1 MSKVYLVTA
10 VKDKYYSECGVE
22 IVGVF
27 TTEEKAYEANNI
39 TFEKIESAET
49 ESNNAEET
57 KAEVN
62 TETQNVTISEDA
74 QQAQENAVATENL
87 PEEMEVAAKK
97 EAVKEAVKGTI

>member
-1 MSKVYLVTA
+1 MKKFFYVA
-10 VKDKYYSECGVE
+10 VLALAFASCGKS
-22 IVGVF
+22 
-27 TTEEKAYEANNI
+27 EKA
-39 TFEKIESAET
+39 
-49 ESNNAEET
+49 AEET
-57 KAEVN
+57 QAAEVN

>member
-1 MSKVYLVTA
+1 MKKFFYVA
-10 VKDKYYSECGVE
+10 VLALAFASFGQ
-22 IVGVF
+22 
-27 TTEEKAYEANNI
+27 AN
-39 TFEKIESAET
+39 K
-49 ESNNAEET
+49 AEET
-57 KAEVN
+57 KAVEVN

>member
-1 MSKVYLVTA
+1 MKKFFYVA
-10 VKDKYYSECGVE
+10 VLALAFASCGKA
-22 IVGVF
+22 
-27 TTEEKAYEANNI
+27 EKAEEAQ
-39 TFEKIESAET
+39 A
-49 ESNNAEET
+49 
-57 KAEVN
+57 AEVN

>member
-1 MSKVYLVTA
+1 MKKFFYVA
-10 VKDKYYSECGVE
+10 VLALAFASCGKA
-22 IVGVF
+22 
-27 TTEEKAYEANNI
+27 EK
-39 TFEKIESAET
+39 
-49 ESNNAEET
+49 AEET

>member
-1 MSKVYLVTA
+1 MKKFFYVA
-10 VKDKYYSECGVE
+10 VLALAFASCGKAE
-22 IVGVF
+22 K
-27 TTEEKAYEANNI
+27 TEEVKA
-39 TFEKIESAET
+39 
-49 ESNNAEET
+49 
-57 KAEVN
+57 AEVN

>member
-1 MSKVYLVTA
+1 MKKFFYVA
-10 VKDKYYSECGVE
+10 VLALAFASCGKS
-22 IVGVF
+22 
-27 TTEEKAYEANNI
+27 EKA
-39 TFEKIESAET
+39 
-49 ESNNAEET
+49 AEET
-57 KAEVN
+57 KAVEVN